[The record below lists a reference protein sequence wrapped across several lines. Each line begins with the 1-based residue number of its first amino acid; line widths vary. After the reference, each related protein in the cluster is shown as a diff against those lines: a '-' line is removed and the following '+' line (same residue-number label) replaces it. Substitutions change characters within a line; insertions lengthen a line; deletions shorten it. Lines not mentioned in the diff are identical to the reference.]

1 MLLKDLREHKLFDSS
16 SEERFYTLLNRLEKN
31 SNDPI
36 SEEEYLTSSS
46 TELTTTAEISSEAS
60 VGSSANGSTSR
71 PSIYGSIERL
81 SSIITRLIQ
90 FWRKS

>member
-16 SEERFYTLLNRLEKN
+16 SEEKFYTLLYRLENN

-36 SEEEYLTSSS
+36 SEEEYLTTTTTESTTVAASIKS
-46 TELTTTAEISSEAS
+46 TEPTLA
-60 VGSSANGSTSR
+60 SR

-81 SSIITRLIQ
+81 SSIIGRLIQ
-90 FWRKS
+90 FWRKT